1 MSKYFLVSYKEDYA
15 DEFYVYGMK
24 IFTEE
29 EYASFIDNQ
38 KYAKDLER
46 KGEIVTGEF
55 EEIELYFGT
64 NEWLSFE
71 TVDEIIRTLD
81 VREITEQEFN
91 TLKNLGLDSFG
102 EQTIFNFFED
112 IRER

>member
-24 IFTEE
+24 IFTKA
-29 EYASFIDNQ
+29 EYISFLNNQ
-38 KYAKDLER
+38 RYAKDLER
-46 KGEIVTGEF
+46 KGEIKTGEWD
-55 EEIELYFGT
+55 EIELYFGT

-71 TVDEIIRTLD
+71 TVDEIIRAFD
-81 VREITEQEFN
+81 IREITEQEFN
-91 TLKNLGLDSFG
+91 TLKNLGLSSFG

>member
-24 IFTEE
+24 VFTESEYNSFVRNQRYARHLE
-29 EYASFIDNQ
+29 E
-38 KYAKDLER
+38 KDELVR
-46 KGEIVTGEF
+46 GDWN
-55 EEIELYFGT
+55 EIELYFGT

-71 TVDEIIRTLD
+71 TVNEIIEALN

-91 TLKNLGLDSFG
+91 TLKNLGLNSFG
-102 EQTIFNFFED
+102 DQTIFDFFEC
-112 IRER
+112 IRD

>member
-1 MSKYFLVSYKEDYA
+1 MSKFYLVRFTEDYA
-15 DEFYVYGMK
+15 DEFDVSGMK

-29 EYASFIDNQ
+29 EYVSFIDNQ

-71 TVDEIIRTLD
+71 TVDEIIKALD

-112 IRER
+112 MRE